1 VGGDRSRLAG
11 KGRRVSRSLRLLAPA
26 KINWTLEVLRLRPD
40 GYHEIRS
47 VLQTIDLCDVV
58 TVTAAR
64 DIDLHIDGEAGT
76 LADEAPEAN
85 LAYRAAVALRER
97 CGVRAGA
104 SIMLMKRAP
113 IAAGMGG
120 GSSDAAAVLRAL
132 NELWETGQSRQNLME
147 IAGEIGSDPPFFLDG
162 GTAAV
167 SKRGDHV
174 EPLRD
179 ALAPPML
186 LATPPAHDRGR
197 KTAAMFAALTPAEF
211 SDGYVT
217 IGVRETVEAGRPL
230 SDEHLNNVFERVLS
244 TAQPATELA
253 MDALRAQGLAPH
265 LAGAGPAF
273 FLLLRE
279 RSDIDAL
286 SERVRGLGFEPRPA
300 RTLSRHD
307 ALRTEE
313 A

>member
-1 VGGDRSRLAG
+1 
-11 KGRRVSRSLRLLAPA
+11 VSRSLRLLAPA

-58 TVTAAR
+58 TVSAAR
-64 DIDLHIDGEAGT
+64 DIDLRIDGEAGA

-97 CGVRAGA
+97 CGVHAGA
-104 SIMLMKRAP
+104 AIRLTKRAA
-113 IAAGMGG
+113 IAAGLGG

-132 NELWETGQSRQNLME
+132 NDLWEVGQSPQNLME
-147 IAGEIGSDPPFFLDG
+147 IAGEIGSDPPFFLAG

-167 SKRGDHV
+167 SERGDHV

-179 ALAPPML
+179 AAAPPML

-197 KTAAMFAALTPAEF
+197 KTAAMFGALTPADF
-211 SDGYVT
+211 SDGYIT
-217 IGVRETVEAGRPL
+217 IGVRETVEAGRLL
-230 SDEHLNNVFERVLS
+230 SDADLNNVFERVLS
-244 TAQPATELA
+244 TAQPETGVA

-273 FLLLRE
+273 FLLLHE
-279 RSDIDAL
+279 RSDLDAL
-286 SERVRGLGFEPRPA
+286 SERVRDLGFEPRLV
-300 RTLSRHD
+300 RTLSRLD
-307 ALRTEE
+307 AVRIEE
-313 A
+313 E

>member
-1 VGGDRSRLAG
+1 M
-11 KGRRVSRSLRLLAPA
+11 SRSLRLLAPA
-26 KINWTLEVLRLRPD
+26 KVNWTLEVLRLRPD

-58 TVTAAR
+58 TVKTAR
-64 DIDLHIDGEAGT
+64 GIELRVDGEAGV
-76 LADEAPEAN
+76 LADEAPETN

-104 SIMLMKRAP
+104 SIMLTKRAP
-113 IAAGMGG
+113 IAAGLGG

-132 NELWETGQSRQNLME
+132 NELWGLSQSQQNLME
-147 IAGEIGSDPPFFLDG
+147 IAGEIGSDPPFFIAG

-197 KTAAMFAALTPAEF
+197 KTAAMFGALTPSEF

-217 IGVRETVEAGRPL
+217 IGVRETVEAGRQL

-244 TAQPATELA
+244 TAQPDTELV

-273 FLLLRE
+273 FLLLHE
-279 RSDIDAL
+279 RSDTDAL
-286 SERVRGLGFEPRPA
+286 SQRVRGLGFEPRLTH
-300 RTLSRHD
+300 TLSRID
-307 ALRTEE
+307 ALCIEE